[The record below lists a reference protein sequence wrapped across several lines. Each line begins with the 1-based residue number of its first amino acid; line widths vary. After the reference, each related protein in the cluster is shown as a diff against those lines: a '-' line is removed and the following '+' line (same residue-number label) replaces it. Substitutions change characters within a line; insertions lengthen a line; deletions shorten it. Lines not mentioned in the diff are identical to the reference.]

1 MKNLPS
7 FSIGLQNRLRSQL
20 LFLLK
25 VCRGPNYPFTLRKSI
40 WQVDLRGP
48 VFEREGSAVWGELDL
63 GSMPVLTWYTCPGQS
78 ASRVRW
84 RHTRV
89 TRCRRHGAPMRKH
102 FGNTLSSGISE
113 WAADKML
120 ELWNIYTCH
129 ACVSSKMSSTVYWL
143 RPILSLE
150 SFSTH
155 GTKGHRMSTAKQNGL
170 W

>member
-1 MKNLPS
+1 MKKLPS
-7 FSIGLQNRLRSQL
+7 FNIGLQNRLRSRL

-25 VCRGPNYPFTLRKSI
+25 VCRGPNDPLHCGNQSG
-40 WQVDLRGP
+40 QVDLWGP

-63 GSMPVLTWYTCPGQS
+63 GSMPVLTRYTCPGQS
-78 ASRVRW
+78 ASRVWW

-102 FGNTLSSGISE
+102 FGNTLTSGISE

-120 ELWNIYTCH
+120 ELWNIYTRH
-129 ACVSSKMSSTVYWL
+129 ACVSSRMSSTVYWVQ
-143 RPILSLE
+143 PIWSLK
-150 SFSTH
+150 SFSTR
-155 GTKGHRMSTAKQNGL
+155 GTKGHRMSTARQNGL